1 MSKLKLLIAFILI
14 SNFVKSQSVGDWNI
28 HANMKDLKEAAISSN
43 GVWAVSNGGAF
54 RLNPSADTS
63 FHILNKANGLI
74 SQNLT
79 SIGVDKQNKIWIGS
93 QEGYIIIYNQ
103 TTNSITNILDI
114 FKSSKLRKRIND
126 FYFSNDTAYVST
138 DFGLCLINTN
148 NLTFYDTFIKLGSF
162 PSESRIISTYRSGL
176 VYSVT
181 DNGVA
186 IQKPGTTNLSA
197 PESWNSYPFS
207 SMDTV
212 TSASKI
218 LIYNNQIV
226 MGTNNGVFRFTNN
239 SFSPYLLKGNSIL
252 DLAVSGNS
260 LIAITSKKM
269 FEYNGTQIN
278 QLFENQSITLS
289 SVSVNENKTYYISS
303 SNGLIEIKNNVAK
316 YLAPKGPY
324 NNQFINIS
332 VAGNGNLYVATGK
345 DLFGVGFLEY
355 DGTNWKRY
363 SRESNPQIPSNAYYN
378 VYAADDN
385 SVYLSN
391 WGYGVTIFK
400 NGQFEVYTADNSDM
414 VGIPINNKFLAIA
427 DVKLDSKKNVWI
439 ANHQSAARKQLSL
452 LTPDKK
458 WYHFSMTSPSLS
470 EFDVLDKMVIDQNGT
485 KWFIV
490 FEGNRGLYY
499 YNERETFTNLTDD
512 KQGGIKQSD
521 GLLSDILTSLAVDKR
536 GYLWIGTTAG
546 VNVITDPSQVLT
558 GDRVKLLAA
567 LKGNY
572 APSVRNQSVTCI
584 AIDAL
589 DQKWIGTKQGLAVI
603 ASDGITLLAYYDS
616 KNSPIPNDE
625 IKSIAI
631 NEKLGK
637 VYIGTEYGLA
647 ELQTYSIKPA
657 ESFSEL
663 FVYPNPLIISG
674 NENVQVT
681 IDGLIKNSNLKV
693 FDISG
698 NLIRDFKSPGGKI
711 AFWDGKDINGNYVS
725 SGIYVIVAYDEEA
738 NNVTTSKVA
747 VIRK

>member
-14 SNFVKSQSVGDWNI
+14 SNFVRSQSIGDWKI

-63 FHILNKANGLI
+63 FQILNKANGLI

-93 QEGYIIIYNQ
+93 QEGYIIVYNQ
-103 TTNSITNILDI
+103 NTNSITNILDI
-114 FKSSKLRKRIND
+114 FKSNKLRKQIND

-148 NLTFYDTFIKLGSF
+148 NLSFYDTFIKLGSF
-162 PSESRIISTYRSGL
+162 PSESRIISTFKSGL

-186 IQKPGTTNLSA
+186 IQKPGATNLSA

-207 SMDTV
+207 SMDSV
-212 TSASKI
+212 ASVSKI
-218 LIYNNQIV
+218 LLYNNLIV
-226 MGTNNGVFRFTNN
+226 ISTNNGIQRFQNN
-239 SFSPYLLKGNSIL
+239 VWSSFIL
-252 DLAVSGNS
+252 RRNIIKDIAVSGNS
-260 LIAITSKKM
+260 LVAITDKKM
-269 FEYNGTQIN
+269 FEYNGTQTN

-289 SVSVNENKTYYISS
+289 SVTVTENKTYYISS

-363 SRESNPQIPSNAYYN
+363 SKESNPQIPSNAYYN
-378 VYAADDN
+378 VYASDDN

-427 DVKLDSKKNVWI
+427 DIKLDSKKNVWI
-439 ANHQSAARKQLSL
+439 ANHQSAARKQLSV

-499 YNERETFTNLTDD
+499 YNEKETFTNLTDD
-512 KQGGIKQSD
+512 MQGGIRQSD

-536 GYLWIGTTAG
+536 GYLWIGTSAG
-546 VNVITDPSQVLT
+546 VNVITDPS
-558 GDRVKLLAA
+558 KPPFS
-567 LKGNY
+567 LKSNY
-572 APSVRNQSVTCI
+572 APAVRNQSVTCI

-616 KNSPIPNDE
+616 KNSPLPNDE

-647 ELQTYSIKPA
+647 ELQTYSIKPV
-657 ESFSEL
+657 ESFNEL

-681 IDGLIKNSNLKV
+681 IDGLIKNSILKV

-711 AFWDGKDINGNYVS
+711 AFWDGKDTYGNFVS